1 VAVVGIGGYGHHYL
15 KALWDEV
22 PPNEACLVAAVEP
35 FPENAPL
42 SLDIKQAGIPLF
54 SHLDEMFASG
64 LDPDLVVIAS
74 PIHEHVPQSIAAL
87 EHGCHVLCDKP
98 LAAAVQDAD
107 RLIRAA
113 AAAGRS
119 VLIGYQWSFSTA
131 VQELKDKIRGGQL
144 GRPVRFKTLCLWPRD
159 LAYYRRNDWAGR
171 IRDRSGR
178 WVLDS
183 PANNAMAHFLHNL
196 LYLLGDR
203 ADTSAE
209 PAEVTAEAYRAFPI
223 ENFDSVACR
232 ILTRA
237 GTELLFYASH
247 AVSEAGGPVFH
258 LEFEDAE
265 AECGEAGGEIVCRN
279 DRGLEIKLG
288 SPGSDHQFK
297 KLFEAVRLA
306 AEAGGMGEGPVGSL
320 VLCGPEAAR
329 AQTVCVNGI
338 QDSVGDITDLSRS
351 HAREGPDGRVWI
363 EGLSEAFQ
371 DAFQRGVLPS
381 EAGTAWATKGRTV
394 DLRDY
399 VYFPGGSFPK
409 GSEDGS

>member
-22 PPNEACLVAAVEP
+22 PQNEACLVAVVEP

-42 SLDIKQAGIPLF
+42 SFDIKQAGIPLF
-54 SHLDEMFASG
+54 SQLDELFASG
-64 LDPDLVVIAS
+64 IDPDLVVIAS

-87 EHGCHVLCDKP
+87 EHGCCVLCDKP
-98 LAAAVQDAD
+98 LAATVQAAD
-107 RLIRAA
+107 LLIRAVEA
-113 AAAGRS
+113 SGRR

-131 VQELKDKIRGGQL
+131 VQELKEKIRRGDL
-144 GRPVRFKTLCLWPRD
+144 GRPVRFKSLCLWPRD
-159 LAYYRRNDWAGR
+159 LAYYQRNDWAGR
-171 IRDRSGR
+171 IRDRRGR

-209 PAEVTAEAYRAFPI
+209 PAEVTAEAYRVFPI

-247 AVSEAGGPVFH
+247 AVPEAAGPVFH
-258 LEFEDAE
+258 LQFEDAE
-265 AECGEAGGEIVCRN
+265 AVCGEAGGEIICRN
-279 DRGLEIKLG
+279 DQGLELNLG
-288 SPGSDHQFK
+288 SPESDHQFK
-297 KLFEAVRLA
+297 KLSEAVRLA
-306 AEAGGMGEGPVGSL
+306 AGSDETGNEASEPVI
-320 VLCGPEAAR
+320 LCGPEAAR

-338 QDSVGDITDLSRS
+338 QDSMGDITDLPRS
-351 HAREGPDGRVWI
+351 LARKTPDNRVWI
-363 EGLSEAFQ
+363 EGLSEAFKE
-371 DAFQRGVLPS
+371 AYQRGVLPS
-381 EAGTAWATKGRTV
+381 EAGTEWARRGKTV
-394 DLRDY
+394 DVRDY
-399 VYFPGGSFPK
+399 VYFPGGSFPR
-409 GSEDGS
+409 GSKDGS

>member
-1 VAVVGIGGYGHHYL
+1 MVGIGGYGHHYL
-15 KALWDEV
+15 KALWEEV
-22 PPNEACLVAAVEP
+22 PRNAACLVAAVEP

-42 SLDIKQAGIPLF
+42 SLEVKRAGIPLF
-54 SHLDEMFASG
+54 SHLEEMFSAG
-64 LDPDLVVIAS
+64 VEPDLVVIAS

-98 LAAAVQDAD
+98 LAASVQDAD
-107 RLIRAA
+107 RLIRSA
-113 AAAGRS
+113 AAAGRR
-119 VLIGYQWSFSTA
+119 VLIGYQWSFSAA
-131 VQELKDKIRGGQL
+131 VQELKEKIRTGQW
-144 GRPVRFKTLCLWPRD
+144 GRPVRFKSLCLWPRD

-178 WVLDS
+178 WILDS

-196 LYLLGDR
+196 LYLSGDR
-203 ADTSAE
+203 AHTSAE
-209 PAEVTAEAYRAFPI
+209 PVEITAEAYRAFPI

-247 AVSEAGGPVFH
+247 AVPEASGPVFH
-258 LEFEDAE
+258 LEFENAE
-265 AECGEAGGEIVCRN
+265 AECAEAGGEIVCR
-279 DRGLEIKLG
+279 DGRGLEINLG
-288 SPGSDHQFK
+288 SPDSDHQFQ

-306 AEAGGMGEGPVGSL
+306 AGAGGVGERHVGPGM
-320 VLCGPEAAR
+320 LCGPEAAR

-351 HAREGPDGRVWI
+351 HAHEGPDGRIWI

-371 DAFQRGVLPS
+371 DAYRRGVLPS
-381 EAGTAWATKGRTV
+381 EAGTEWAVKGRTV
-394 DLRDY
+394 YLRDY
-399 VYFPGGSFPK
+399 VYFPGGSFPE
-409 GSEDGS
+409 GSDNGV